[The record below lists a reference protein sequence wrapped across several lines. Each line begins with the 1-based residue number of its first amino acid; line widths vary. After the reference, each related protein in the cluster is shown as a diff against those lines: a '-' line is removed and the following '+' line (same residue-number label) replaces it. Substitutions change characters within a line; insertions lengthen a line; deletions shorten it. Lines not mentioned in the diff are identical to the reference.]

1 MKIYIALKVK
11 PVNGERYVGKFD
23 DKHIETNKHITLI
36 YDNETEFSINDFYK
50 IDFCLK
56 WSLINNSIFGSYL
69 VTDSKPYAFGQTNNY
84 IVERVSSPK
93 LVKLHNELIKTFG
106 FKHSYKE
113 YSPHITLIKELDYDA
128 TDFCNSLI
136 DEIFEYE
143 IVDYVVEELVD

>member
-23 DKHIETNKHITLI
+23 DKHIETNKHITLM

-69 VTDSKPYAFGQTNNY
+69 VTDSKPYAFG
-84 IVERVSSPK
+84 
-93 LVKLHNELIKTFG
+93 
-106 FKHSYKE
+106 
-113 YSPHITLIKELDYDA
+113 
-128 TDFCNSLI
+128 
-136 DEIFEYE
+136 
-143 IVDYVVEELVD
+143 